1 MYVYY
6 NNLYIY
12 LLDDKM
18 LVINKR
24 VVKFFLLYLNY
35 KWMKILECVFL
46 MLFNIIFVFIINMK
60 MNINFI
66 VVFLFICD
74 LCIVFLFSVL
84 IFYGKVYIW

>member
-1 MYVYY
+1 M
-6 NNLYIY
+6 YIY

>member
-1 MYVYY
+1 M
-6 NNLYIY
+6 YIY

-46 MLFNIIFVFIINMK
+46 MLFNIIFVFMINMK

-74 LCIVFLFSVL
+74 LCIVFLYSVL